1 MKPKKLAAGE
11 VDIESPKK
19 ADSVAPVWAD
29 AMSPNVQQV
38 LAREKAR
45 AKQAIIA
52 VKQKAEAESEAK
64 IKQQQKDTMNA
75 VKEANQICNEL
86 KLALVNEQRSREDA
100 NRRADESHELLVQ
113 AKNQLKSQQQKTT
126 QLLQSGKEKVREALE
141 IEWADFMAE
150 YQEESAAK
158 LVKAEKKFETQK
170 KENKKLKK
178 QVRRLMCDYQ

>member
-1 MKPKKLAAGE
+1 MHLE
-11 VDIESPKK
+11 HVR
-19 ADSVAPVWAD
+19 
-29 AMSPNVQQV
+29 
-38 LAREKAR
+38 RELGDVR
-45 AKQAIIA
+45 LQHLL
-52 VKQKAEAESEAK
+52 ERCCNL
-64 IKQQQKDTMNA
+64 DLDND
-75 VKEANQICNEL
+75 CFYNEL